1 MTRVHIGTKIREL
14 RKALGQT
21 QAALAKEVG
30 ISASYLNLIEANK
43 RQIGGHLLQRLARS
57 LGVDI
62 QSLDGAAEQR
72 LAEHLRELSAEPLL
86 QDHDLSPESA
96 YELVSRYPS
105 WAKAL
110 VTTYRGLQDQSQIAS
125 ALADRLQHDPY
136 LGDAVHSMLTNIA
149 AIRSASEILESV
161 DDLKSDQRQRF
172 DRMIAEESYRLADVA
187 TGLASYFD
195 KANHRTRS
203 LTPTDEVDDFLSER
217 ENHFPSLE
225 RAVIALS
232 DRWFGDA
239 PIEETIAADALTR
252 RFGVSV
258 RSVTP
263 GELEVEGSRHD
274 YLFDQE
280 RNRLLLAETA
290 PTATRRFQMV
300 RLLCRLAFQDD
311 IDREIENTALLT
323 TDEAKAIA
331 RGALSSYGAG
341 ALLMDYE
348 RFHQDAV
355 RFRYDIELL
364 AHRYGVSFEQ
374 ACHRLVT
381 LRRPDAAGI
390 PFAFMRS
397 DPAGFITKRFALP
410 RLPIPRYGNA
420 CPLWA
425 VYAAFQQPGMIVRQ
439 VAELPT
445 GDRFLF
451 IARMIAKSPVAFQ
464 RNRQIVS
471 IMLACDAIHADQIL
485 YADGLDVSVPE
496 VITPIGVT
504 CRLCQRD
511 ACRHREEA
519 PILGKLSKSV

>member
-1 MTRVHIGTKIREL
+1 MTRAHIGTKIREK
-14 RKALGQT
+14 RKTLGQT
-21 QAALAKEVG
+21 QAALAAKVG

-43 RQIGGHLLQRLARS
+43 RQIGGHLLQRLAEA

-62 QSLDGAAEQR
+62 QNLDGAAEQR
-72 LAEHLRELSAEPLL
+72 LAEHLRELSAEPHLH
-86 QDHDLSPESA
+86 DHNLSPESA
-96 YELVSRYPS
+96 YELVSRYPE
-105 WAKAL
+105 WAQAL
-110 VTTYRGLQDQSQIAS
+110 VTTYRSLQDQSEIAS
-125 ALADRLQHDPY
+125 ALADRLHHDPY

-161 DDLKSDQRQRF
+161 DDLQSDQRRRF
-172 DRMIAEESYRLADVA
+172 DQMIAKESHRLADVA

-203 LTPTDEVDDFLSER
+203 LTPADEVDDFLSER
-217 ENHFPSLE
+217 SNHFPALE
-225 RAVIALS
+225 RSVVALS
-232 DRWFGDA
+232 DRWFGDM
-239 PIEETIAADALTR
+239 TIDEANTADALTR
-252 RFGVSV
+252 RFGVSM
-258 RSVTP
+258 RTVTP
-263 GELEVEGSRHD
+263 DELKAANSRHD
-274 YLFDQE
+274 HMFDENQ
-280 RNRLLLAETA
+280 NRLLLSDTA
-290 PTATRRFQMV
+290 PIATRRFQMV
-300 RLLCRLAFQDD
+300 RQLCRLALKDD
-311 IDREIENTALLT
+311 IDQEIGDTALLT
-323 TDEAKAIA
+323 TDDAKTIA
-331 RGALSSYGAG
+331 AGALASYAAG

-348 RFHQDAV
+348 RFHRDAV

-425 VYAAFQQPGMIVRQ
+425 VYTAFQHPGMVVRQ

-451 IARMIAKSPVAFQ
+451 IACTTAKSPVAFQ
-464 RNRQIVS
+464 QNRQIVS
-471 IMLACDAIHADQIL
+471 IMLACDAIHADQTI
-485 YADGLDVSVPE
+485 YADGLDYSATE
-496 VITPIGVT
+496 AITPIGVT